1 MLKKK
6 DKIFLAG
13 HKGLI
18 GSAILRELK
27 LKGYK
32 NIITIDKKKLNL
44 IDQNKV
50 YKFFKKIKPKATI
63 IAAAKVGGI
72 YANNVFKGEYIYENL
87 AIQTN
92 LIHGSYI
99 SGVKE
104 LLFLGSS
111 CIYPRLCPQP
121 IKESYLLSKALEKT
135 NEGYAVAKISG
146 VLLCQSYNFQYKT
159 NYKCIMPANSY
170 GPGDNYHELNSHFF
184 PALIKKVYDAKKN
197 KKKFIKIWGNGKA
210 KRELIFNEDIAEA
223 CIYFL
228 NKKTKE
234 TLINVGTGKD
244 MRITDYAKFVME
256 MLNYNCK
263 IKFDNSKPNGVPQ
276 KLLDVSLA
284 KKYGWKAKTNL
295 KIGFWKTFKNFT
307 QVNPRRT

>member
-1 MLKKK
+1 MLKKN

-18 GSAILRELK
+18 GSAILKELK
-27 LKGYK
+27 SKGYK

-50 YKFFKKIKPKATI
+50 YKFFKRIKPKATI

-111 CIYPRLCPQP
+111 CIYPKLCPQP
-121 IKESYLLSKALEKT
+121 IKENYLLSKALEKT

-197 KKKFIKIWGNGKA
+197 KKKFIKIWGNGKV

-234 TLINVGTGKD
+234 TLINIGTGKD
-244 MRITDYAKFVME
+244 MRIIDYAKFVMK
-256 MLNYNCK
+256 MLKYNCR
-263 IKFDNSKPNGVPQ
+263 IKFDNTKPNGVPQ

-284 KKYGWKAKTNL
+284 KKYGWKAKTSL
-295 KIGFWKTFKNFT
+295 KLGFWKTFKNFT
-307 QVNPRRT
+307 EVTPRRT